1 MADVKRVNSS
11 PLSAREGKV
20 YIDGVLVADSCKFK
34 VVFKPDVWS
43 GKQLSEHGTNRR
55 WIGYDIE
62 VQITQWKT
70 TRMYRTMIDKYLK
83 DGTTPEMTIQGV
95 HTDTNS
101 DFYVKNKS
109 EKVTCIGCVPTGDIN
124 LIDMDTDG
132 DVVKEDITFGA
143 KKVA

>member
-95 HTDTNS
+95 QTDTNS